1 MAGERSPCARRD
13 PFTRV
18 RVKVR
23 DPFPR
28 SQEGLSCGGVS
39 PHPRETGRRVGG
51 LLQLLAV
58 AVLVRRA
65 SGLGAV
71 VGAAAVA
78 SMRMAVAVAVGG
90 GFRRRR
96 VARVVG
102 MTVRVAV
109 HLVPVAICPV
119 DGDQQSR
126 QFGWLLE
133 QGGMQGGDERCRHV
147 VIRGHR
153 RYVDHADGGRP
164 HSSGEPAGP
173 CPLRDCQ
180 QPLLGQLRVLVLLDD
195 VDEQV
200 ADAEEGEPVQGEAQ
214 TRE

>member
-1 MAGERSPCARRD
+1 MAS
-13 PFTRV
+13 
-18 RVKVR
+18 
-23 DPFPR
+23 
-28 SQEGLSCGGVS
+28 S
-39 PHPRETGRRVGG
+39 GRRVGRVG
-51 LLQLLAV
+51 VTVLLARLLQLECLQLLAV

-109 HLVPVAICPV
+109 HLVPVAVCPV

-126 QFGWLLE
+126 QFGWLLQE
-133 QGGMQGGDERCRHV
+133 GGMQSGDERCRHI
-147 VIRGHR
+147 VIRGH
-153 RYVDHADGGRP
+153 
-164 HSSGEPAGP
+164 
-173 CPLRDCQ
+173 
-180 QPLLGQLRVLVLLDD
+180 LGL
-195 VDEQV
+195 
-200 ADAEEGEPVQGEAQ
+200 G
-214 TRE
+214 